1 MAALAVYDSDNF
13 AADQIE
19 LSLSQAGEKYSDW
32 QHHQDGAR
40 AFAHMTLVIAM
51 REFLYTK
58 KDVERGTLTSVDEV
72 IDKYHSV
79 ARWDDWHQERR
90 TSYIL
95 WNLKSSCFQ
104 YTIGSD
110 LREFAVRHHACGL
123 TTAEVISLVLDK
135 PQGEGLTPLR
145 YYADYFP
152 TMRQTCRDYLSTQLN
167 YLKRGQVRFP
177 KKYNDLWEAA
187 RAEHLQEI
195 QHLPLTHVTEQVEAM
210 QQHYQKLKD
219 AFDALPP
226 APEYTRERER
236 LTNAMMKTMSA
247 IYMMTRDPAY
257 PKPQTRP
264 LEISDTHRQIGDNT
278 NADG

>member
-1 MAALAVYDSDNF
+1 MAALVAYDPDDF
-13 AADQIE
+13 EADQME
-19 LSLSQAGEKYSDW
+19 LSLSQASEKYFDW
-32 QHHQDGAR
+32 QHHEDGAHD
-40 AFAHMTLVIAM
+40 FACVTVVIAI
-51 REFLYTK
+51 REFLYAK
-58 KDVERGTLTSVDEV
+58 KDVQSETLTSVDEV
-72 IDKYHSV
+72 INKYHSV
-79 ARWDDWHQERR
+79 SKSDNWDQKRR
-90 TSYIL
+90 NSYIL
-95 WNLKSSCFQ
+95 RNLKSSCFQ
-104 YTIGSD
+104 YTIGSN

-123 TTAEVISLVLDK
+123 TTAEVISLVLGA

-145 YYADYFP
+145 YYTDYYS

-167 YLKRGQVRFP
+167 YLKRGQARFP
-177 KKYNDLWEAA
+177 KKYNDLWQTA

-210 QQHYQKLKD
+210 HQHYQKLKD

-236 LTNAMMKTMSA
+236 LTNAMMKTMSG

-264 LEISDTHRQIGDNT
+264 LESSETQGQIGG
-278 NADG
+278 NANAEV

>member
-1 MAALAVYDSDNF
+1 MTALVAYDPDNV

-32 QHHQDGAR
+32 QQHQDGAR

-51 REFLYTK
+51 QEFLYTK
-58 KDVERGTLTSVDEV
+58 KNVERGTLTSRDEV
-72 IDKYHSV
+72 IDKYDSV
-79 ARWDDWHQERR
+79 SRRDDWNMERR
-90 TSYIL
+90 NSYIL

-145 YYADYFP
+145 YYADYYP

-177 KKYNDLWEAA
+177 KKYNDLWDAA

-195 QHLPLTHVTEQVEAM
+195 QQLPLTHVTEQVEAM
-210 QQHYQKLKD
+210 QQHYEKLKD

>member
-1 MAALAVYDSDNF
+1 MTALAVYDSDDF
-13 AADQIE
+13 AADQVE

-32 QHHQDGAR
+32 QHHQDGTRSFAR
-40 AFAHMTLVIAM
+40 MTLVIAM

-58 KDVERGTLTSVDEV
+58 KDVPHGTLTSVDEI

-79 ARWDDWHQERR
+79 SEWDDWKRERR
-90 TSYIL
+90 DLYIL
-95 WNLKSSCFQ
+95 RNLKSSCFQ
-104 YTIGSD
+104 YTIGSN
-110 LREFAVRHHACGL
+110 LREFTVRHHACGL

-135 PQGEGLTPLR
+135 PEGEGLTPLW
-145 YYADYFP
+145 YYADYYP
-152 TMRQTCRDYLSTQLN
+152 MMRQTCRDYLSTQLN
-167 YLKRGQVRFP
+167 YLKRGQTRFP

-210 QQHYQKLKD
+210 QQHYEKLKD
-219 AFDALPP
+219 AFDALPLT
-226 APEYTRERER
+226 PEYTRERER

-264 LEISDTHRQIGDNT
+264 LEISETQRQISGNT
-278 NADG
+278 DAEG

>member
-1 MAALAVYDSDNF
+1 MAALAVYDPDNF

-40 AFAHMTLVIAM
+40 AFAHMTLAIAM
-51 REFLYTK
+51 QEFLYTE
-58 KDVERGTLTSVDEV
+58 KDVARGTLTSVDEV

-79 ARWDDWHQERR
+79 SKWDDWNQERR
-90 TSYIL
+90 NSYIL
-95 WNLKSSCFQ
+95 RDLKSSCFQ
-104 YTIGSD
+104 YIIGSN

-145 YYADYFP
+145 YYADHYP
-152 TMRQTCRDYLSTQLN
+152 TMQQTCRDYLSTQLN
-167 YLKRGQVRFP
+167 YLKRGQARFP

-210 QQHYQKLKD
+210 LQHYEKLKD

-226 APEYTRERER
+226 VPEYTRERER